1 MRPCDSRPCLGR
13 QSRRC
18 LETASLFPPLAA
30 FRLFPLDLPHPRVET
45 NCASFA
51 FPCRES
57 EPRSVCFSFPHKS
70 CAFVGI
76 PDAVTGDAAPGGW
89 GEEFSAGACPA
100 ENDSIFLIRRA
111 DQPEK
116 TNGFFPGPFSWV
128 PAGTGNWEK
137 SYLNLDILSEF
148 KYNTRCVPKTAG
160 EGNLVSPAEGGK
172 CSLLSVLVPLRTSG
186 RFLFERTDES
196 YGGETKHA

>member
-45 NCASFA
+45 NCALFA
-51 FPCRES
+51 FPCGKS
-57 EPRSVCFSFPHKS
+57 EPRSVCFSVPHKS

-111 DQPEK
+111 DQPGK
-116 TNGFFPGPFSWV
+116 PQVFPGPF
-128 PAGTGNWEK
+128 PLRLRDRGKLGNL
-137 SYLNLDILSEF
+137 YLNLDNLSGFE
-148 KYNTRCVPKTAG
+148 YNTRCVPKTAG
-160 EGNLVSPAEGGK
+160 GVSRKSCRGRQMKFAIRPGVFA
-172 CSLLSVLVPLRTSG
+172 PPG
-186 RFLFERTDES
+186 RFLF
-196 YGGETKHA
+196 